1 MIVILVLAVL
11 AAVAAP
17 NLQEMVIRNRL
28 DSAANEFVTTLN
40 SVRSD
45 PPRWPCGSPAR
56 RRFGVTGVDQRL
68 GSLRRLAGQRRQ
80 LQQSA

>member
-40 SVRSD
+40 SVRSE
-45 PPRWPCGSPAR
+45 AIR
-56 RRFGVTGVDQRL
+56 RGGRVV
-68 GSLRRLAGQRRQ
+68 LRRAAG
-80 LQQSA
+80 SAS